1 MKKKNL
7 RTIVALATLLTTVF
21 LTGCPAKKTDS
32 ESNQQASETV
42 VATPEATLTPEPM
55 SKFDFSQGRMVEI
68 ATWYN
73 FPDGYATTYII
84 QDVATDI
91 VYMVI
96 AAHGTNYAGRNYTI
110 TPLYDFDKSVLDAR
124 Q

>member
-32 ESNQQASETV
+32 EIHKQTLTTASP
-42 VATPEATLTPEPM
+42 TPEATPTAEPM
-55 SKFDFSQGRMVEI
+55 SKFDFSQGRMVKI

-96 AAHGTNYAGRNYTI
+96 AADGTNYAGRNYTI
-110 TPLYDFDKSVLDAR
+110 TPLYDFDKSVLNVR